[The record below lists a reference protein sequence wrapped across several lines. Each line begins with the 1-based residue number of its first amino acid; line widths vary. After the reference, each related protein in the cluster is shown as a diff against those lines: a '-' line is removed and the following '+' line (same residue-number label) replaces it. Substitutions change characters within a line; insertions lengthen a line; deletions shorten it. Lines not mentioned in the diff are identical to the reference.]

1 MEKIPYTNNTENLRT
16 KIETFGYSP
25 LRFFQGGKFIKPI
38 ISTRA
43 NSKLVW
49 KEYTYSTFNDIE
61 EYDFELFYLTEEE
74 FLQEI
79 INLKNNGKTFCNI

>member
-16 KIETFGYSP
+16 KIETFGYLP

-38 ISTRA
+38 ISIRA

-49 KEYTYSTFNDIE
+49 KEYTFSTFDDVE

-79 INLKNNGKTFCNI
+79 INLKTNGKVFYNI

>member
-25 LRFFQGGKFIKPI
+25 LRFFQGCKFIKPI
-38 ISTRA
+38 ISIRA

-49 KEYTYSTFNDIE
+49 KEYTYSTFDDIE

-79 INLKNNGKTFCNI
+79 INLKNNGKTLL